1 MHNYPGGFGLMK
13 KMFVLFLI
21 VALLPFTTGCGI
33 FGDNDD
39 ATGLAA
45 MGSVVDFSVSS
56 VLAGKISRNLR
67 ASAQVYTMDEIRA
80 MTITVGDVVMRFD
93 DLISQNPIKIKFS
106 AKVSTIKLQ
115 QLVETNK
122 PVAMTIK
129 NNKGKEVKKFE
140 VVLPQEIVTAGA
152 EAAPEITI
160 ASNGEIKIKVTPT
173 STPKHVASVET
184 TGGVTITELTEPTIQ
199 WKPGM
204 GDTPDSNADNIYCR
218 IQWKPGMG
226 DTPAAFTNGMTIPSR
241 HPVFLITLKNGSSA
255 LNLTNNSCSFSLKVT
270 KANSKTVA
278 EYAKKVVAGGSYDE
292 PNQKFALMVNDATN
306 GVLLAKLQS
315 DLTPGT
321 YTVSIPQIVFTAEN
335 GKMFRLKGLTYSF
348 KIQ

>member
-1 MHNYPGGFGLMK
+1 MK

-45 MGSVVDFSVSS
+45 MGRAVDFSVSS
-56 VLAGKISRNLR
+56 VLAGKISGNLR
-67 ASAQVYTMDEIRA
+67 ASTQEYTMDEIEA
-80 MTITVGDVVMRFD
+80 MTITVGDVEMRYGE
-93 DLISQNPIKIKFS
+93 LIASSPIKIKFS

-115 QLVETNK
+115 QLVETNE

-129 NNKGKEVKKFE
+129 NNKGEEVKKFE

-160 ASNGEIKIKVTPT
+160 ASTGEIEIKVTPT

-184 TGGVTITELTEPTIQ
+184 TGGVTITELSAPTIQ
-199 WKPGM
+199 WQRGM
-204 GDTPDSNADNIYCR
+204 GGTSAP
-218 IQWKPGMG
+218 
-226 DTPAAFTNGMTIPSR
+226 FTDGMTIPSR
-241 HPVFLITLKNGSSA
+241 QPVFLITLKNGSSA
-255 LNLTNNSCSFSLKVT
+255 LNLTNNSCNFSLKVT

-292 PNQKFALMVNDATN
+292 PNKKFTLRVSDATK
-306 GVLLAKLQS
+306 GVLLAGLQS
-315 DLTPGT
+315 DLTAGT
-321 YTVSIPQIVFTAEN
+321 YTVSIPQIVFTAGN

>member
-1 MHNYPGGFGLMK
+1 MK

-45 MGSVVDFSVSS
+45 MGSAVDFSVNSE
-56 VLAGKISRNLR
+56 LAGSISGNLR

-80 MTITVGDVVMRFD
+80 MTITVGDVVMSFGE
-93 DLISQNPIKIKFS
+93 LISSNPIKIKFI

-115 QLVETNK
+115 QLVETNE

-129 NNKGKEVKKFE
+129 NNKGEEVKKFE

-160 ASNGEIKIKVTPT
+160 ASTGEIEIKVTPT
-173 STPKHVASVET
+173 STVKPVASVET
-184 TGGVTITELTEPTIQ
+184 TGGVTITELSAPTIQ
-199 WKPGM
+199 WQSGM
-204 GDTPDSNADNIYCR
+204 G
-218 IQWKPGMG
+218 G
-226 DTPAAFTNGMTIPSR
+226 TPAAFTNGMTISFPQ
-241 HPVFLITLKNGSSA
+241 PVFLITLKNGSSA

-270 KANSKTVA
+270 KANSETVA

-292 PNQKFALMVNDATN
+292 PNQKFALMVSDATN
-306 GVLLAKLQS
+306 GVLLAELQS
-315 DLTPGT
+315 DLTSGT
-321 YTVSIPQIVFTAEN
+321 YTVSIPQIVFTAGN
-335 GKMFRLKGLTYSF
+335 GNMFRLKGLTYSF

>member
-1 MHNYPGGFGLMK
+1 MK

-45 MGSVVDFSVSS
+45 MGSAVDFSVNSE
-56 VLAGKISRNLR
+56 LAGSISGNLR

-80 MTITVGDVVMRFD
+80 MTITVGDVVMSFGE
-93 DLISQNPIKIKFS
+93 LISSNPIKIKFS

-115 QLVETNK
+115 QLVETNE

-129 NNKGKEVKKFE
+129 NNKGEEVKKFE

-160 ASNGEIKIKVTPT
+160 ASTGEIEIKVTPT
-173 STPKHVASVET
+173 STVKPVASVET
-184 TGGVTITELTEPTIQ
+184 TGGVTITELSAPTIQ
-199 WKPGM
+199 WQSGM
-204 GDTPDSNADNIYCR
+204 G
-218 IQWKPGMG
+218 G
-226 DTPAAFTNGMTIPSR
+226 TPAAFTNGMTISFPQ
-241 HPVFLITLKNGSSA
+241 PVFLITLKNGSSA

-270 KANSKTVA
+270 KANSETVA

-292 PNQKFALMVNDATN
+292 PNQKFALMVSDATN
-306 GVLLAKLQS
+306 GVLLAELQS

-321 YTVSIPQIVFTAEN
+321 YTVSIPQIVFTAGN
-335 GKMFRLKGLTYSF
+335 GNMFRLKGLTYSF

>member
-1 MHNYPGGFGLMK
+1 MK

-45 MGSVVDFSVSS
+45 MGSAVDFSVSS
-56 VLAGKISRNLR
+56 VLAGKISGNLR
-67 ASAQVYTMDEIRA
+67 ASTQEYTMDEIEA
-80 MTITVGDVVMRFD
+80 MTITVGDVEMRYGE
-93 DLISQNPIKIKFS
+93 LIASSPIEIKFS

-115 QLVETNK
+115 QLVETNE

-129 NNKGKEVKKFE
+129 NNKGEEVKKFE

-160 ASNGEIKIKVTPT
+160 ASTGEIEIKVTPT
-173 STPKHVASVET
+173 SELKPVASVET
-184 TGGVTITELTEPTIQ
+184 TGGVTITELAPTIR
-199 WKPGM
+199 WKSGM
-204 GDTPDSNADNIYCR
+204 GGTPDD
-218 IQWKPGMG
+218 
-226 DTPAAFTNGMTIPSR
+226 FTDGMTIDFPQ
-241 HPVFLITLKNGSSA
+241 PVFLITLKNGSSA

-270 KANSKTVA
+270 KANSETVA
-278 EYAKKVVAGGSYDE
+278 EYAKKVEKVVTGGSYDEHDE
-292 PNQKFALMVNDATN
+292 PNQKFTLRVSGDATN
-306 GVLLAKLQS
+306 GVLLAELQS

-335 GKMFRLKGLTYSF
+335 GKMFRLKGYKYSF

>member
-1 MHNYPGGFGLMK
+1 MK

-39 ATGLAA
+39 AAGLAA
-45 MGSVVDFSVSS
+45 MGSAVDFSVSS
-56 VLAGKISRNLR
+56 VLAGKISGNLR

-80 MTITVGDVVMRFD
+80 MTITVGDVVMRFSE
-93 DLISQNPIKIKFS
+93 LLSPSPINIKFA

-115 QLVETNK
+115 ELVETNK

-152 EAAPEITI
+152 EAAPEIRI
-160 ASNGEIKIKVTPT
+160 ASTGEITIKTTPT
-173 STPKHVASVET
+173 SAPKDVASVET
-184 TGGVTITELTEPTIQ
+184 TGGVTITELSAPTIQ
-199 WKPGM
+199 WQEGWA
-204 GDTPDSNADNIYCR
+204 GTPDD
-218 IQWKPGMG
+218 
-226 DTPAAFTNGMTIPSR
+226 FTDGMTIPFR

-278 EYAKKVVAGGSYDE
+278 EYAKKVAAGDPFDE
-292 PNQKFALMVNDATN
+292 PNKKFTLRVSDATK
-306 GVLLAKLQS
+306 GVLLAELQS

-321 YTVSIPQIVFTAEN
+321 YTVSIPQIVFTAGN
-335 GKMFRLKGLTYSF
+335 GKMFRLKGYKYSF

>member
-1 MHNYPGGFGLMK
+1 MK

-67 ASAQVYTMDEIRA
+67 ASTQEYTMDEIRA
-80 MTITVGDVVMRFD
+80 MTITVGDVVMRFGK
-93 DLISQNPIKIKFS
+93 LISEISENPIEIKFS

-115 QLVETNK
+115 QLVETNE

-140 VVLPQEIVTAGA
+140 VVHPQEIVTAGA

-173 STPKHVASVET
+173 SDRKPVASVET
-184 TGGVTITELTEPTIQ
+184 TGGVTITELTAPTIKWQ
-199 WKPGM
+199 EGWAG
-204 GDTPDSNADNIYCR
+204 TPDD
-218 IQWKPGMG
+218 
-226 DTPAAFTNGMTIPSR
+226 FTDGMTIDFPQ
-241 HPVFLITLKNGSSA
+241 PVFLITLKNGSSA

-278 EYAKKVVAGGSYDE
+278 EYAKKVEKVVTGGSYDEHDE
-292 PNQKFALMVNDATN
+292 PNQKFTLRVSDATK
-306 GVLLAKLQS
+306 GVLLAELQS

-335 GKMFRLKGLTYSF
+335 GKMFRLKGYKYSF
-348 KIQ
+348 KIK

>member
-1 MHNYPGGFGLMK
+1 MK

-45 MGSVVDFSVSS
+45 MGSAVDFSVNSE
-56 VLAGKISRNLR
+56 LAGSISGNLR

-80 MTITVGDVVMRFD
+80 MTITVGDVEMRYGE
-93 DLISQNPIKIKFS
+93 LIASSPIEIKFS

-115 QLVETNK
+115 QLVETNE

-129 NNKGKEVKKFE
+129 NNKGEEVKKFE

-160 ASNGEIKIKVTPT
+160 ASTGEIEIKVTPT
-173 STPKHVASVET
+173 STVKPVASVET
-184 TGGVTITELTEPTIQ
+184 TGGVTITELSAPTIQ
-199 WKPGM
+199 WQSGM
-204 GDTPDSNADNIYCR
+204 G
-218 IQWKPGMG
+218 G
-226 DTPAAFTNGMTIPSR
+226 TPAAFTNGMTISFPQ
-241 HPVFLITLKNGSSA
+241 PVFLITLKNGSSA

-270 KANSKTVA
+270 KANSETVA

-292 PNQKFALMVNDATN
+292 PNQKFALMVSDATN
-306 GVLLAKLQS
+306 GVLLAELQS

-321 YTVSIPQIVFTAEN
+321 YTVSIPQIVFTAGN
-335 GKMFRLKGLTYSF
+335 GNMFRLKGLTYSF

>member
-1 MHNYPGGFGLMK
+1 MK

-45 MGSVVDFSVSS
+45 MGSAVDFSVNSE
-56 VLAGKISRNLR
+56 LAGSISGNLR

-80 MTITVGDVVMRFD
+80 MTITIGDVVMSFGE
-93 DLISQNPIKIKFS
+93 LISSNPIKIKFS

-115 QLVETNK
+115 QLVETNE

-129 NNKGKEVKKFE
+129 NNKGEEVKKFE

-160 ASNGEIKIKVTPT
+160 ASTGEIEIKVTPT
-173 STPKHVASVET
+173 STVKPVASVET
-184 TGGVTITELTEPTIQ
+184 TGGVTITELSAPTIQ
-199 WKPGM
+199 WQSGM
-204 GDTPDSNADNIYCR
+204 G
-218 IQWKPGMG
+218 G
-226 DTPAAFTNGMTIPSR
+226 TPAAFTNGMTISFPQ
-241 HPVFLITLKNGSSA
+241 PVFLITLKNGSSA
-255 LNLTNNSCSFSLKVT
+255 LNLTNNSCSFSLKVKVT
-270 KANSKTVA
+270 KANSETVA

-292 PNQKFALMVNDATN
+292 PNQKFALMVSDETN

-321 YTVSIPQIVFTAEN
+321 YTVSIPQIVFTAGN
-335 GKMFRLKGLTYSF
+335 GNMFRLKGLTYSF

>member
-1 MHNYPGGFGLMK
+1 MK

-39 ATGLAA
+39 AAGLAA
-45 MGSVVDFSVSS
+45 MGRAVDFSVSS
-56 VLAGKISRNLR
+56 VLAGKISGNLR
-67 ASAQVYTMDEIRA
+67 ASTQEYTMDEIEA
-80 MTITVGDVVMRFD
+80 MTITVGDVEMRYGE
-93 DLISQNPIKIKFS
+93 LIASSPIKIKFS

-115 QLVETNK
+115 QLVETNE
-122 PVAMTIK
+122 PVAMIIK
-129 NNKGKEVKKFE
+129 NNKGEAVKKFE

-160 ASNGEIKIKVTPT
+160 ASTGEITIKTTPT
-173 STPKHVASVET
+173 SAPKHVVSVET
-184 TGGVTITELTEPTIQ
+184 TGRVTITELSPTIRWQ
-199 WKPGM
+199 RGM
-204 GDTPDSNADNIYCR
+204 GGEPAD
-218 IQWKPGMG
+218 
-226 DTPAAFTNGMTIPSR
+226 FTDGMTIDFP
-241 HPVFLITLKNGSSA
+241 HPVFIITLKNGSSA
-255 LNLTNNSCSFSLKVT
+255 VNLTNHSCDFSLKVT

-278 EYAKKVVAGGSYDE
+278 EYAEKVEKVETGGSYDE
-292 PNQKFALMVNDATN
+292 PNKKFTLMVNDATN

-335 GKMFRLKGLTYSF
+335 GKIFRLKGLTYSF

>member
-1 MHNYPGGFGLMK
+1 MK

-39 ATGLAA
+39 AAGLAA
-45 MGSVVDFSVSS
+45 MGSAVDFSVSS
-56 VLAGKISRNLR
+56 VLAGKISGNLR
-67 ASAQVYTMDEIRA
+67 ASTQEYTMDEIEA
-80 MTITVGDVVMRFD
+80 MTITVGDVVMRYGE
-93 DLISQNPIKIKFS
+93 LIASSPIKIKFS

-115 QLVETNK
+115 QLVETNE

-129 NNKGKEVKKFE
+129 NNKGEEVKKFE

-160 ASNGEIKIKVTPT
+160 ASTGEITIKTTPT
-173 STPKHVASVET
+173 SIPKHVASVET
-184 TGGVTITELTEPTIQ
+184 TGRVTITELTAPTIKWQ
-199 WKPGM
+199 EGWAG
-204 GDTPDSNADNIYCR
+204 TPDD
-218 IQWKPGMG
+218 
-226 DTPAAFTNGMTIPSR
+226 FTDGMTIDFPQ
-241 HPVFLITLKNGSSA
+241 PVFLITLKNGSSD

-270 KANSKTVA
+270 KANSETVA
-278 EYAKKVVAGGSYDE
+278 EYAKKVEKVVTGGSYDEHDE
-292 PNQKFALMVNDATN
+292 PNQKFTLRVNDATK
-306 GVLLAKLQS
+306 GVLLAELQS

-321 YTVSIPQIVFTAEN
+321 YTVSIPQIVFTAGN

>member
-1 MHNYPGGFGLMK
+1 MK

-45 MGSVVDFSVSS
+45 MGSAVDFSVNSE
-56 VLAGKISRNLR
+56 LAGSISGNLR

-80 MTITVGDVVMRFD
+80 MTITIGDVVMSFGE
-93 DLISQNPIKIKFS
+93 LISSNPIKIKFS

-129 NNKGKEVKKFE
+129 NNKGEEVKKFE

-160 ASNGEIKIKVTPT
+160 ASTGEIEIKVTPT
-173 STPKHVASVET
+173 STVKPVASVET
-184 TGGVTITELTEPTIQ
+184 TGGVTITELSAPTIQ
-199 WKPGM
+199 WQSGM
-204 GDTPDSNADNIYCR
+204 G
-218 IQWKPGMG
+218 G
-226 DTPAAFTNGMTIPSR
+226 TPAAFTNGMTIPFPQ
-241 HPVFLITLKNGSSA
+241 PVFIITLKNGSSA

-270 KANSKTVA
+270 KANSETVA

-292 PNQKFALMVNDATN
+292 PNQKFALMVSDATN
-306 GVLLAKLQS
+306 GVLLAELQS
-315 DLTPGT
+315 DLTAGT
-321 YTVSIPQIVFTAEN
+321 YTVSIPQIVFTAGN
-335 GKMFRLKGLTYSF
+335 GNMFRLKGLTYSF

>member
-1 MHNYPGGFGLMK
+1 MK

-45 MGSVVDFSVSS
+45 MGRAVDFSVSS
-56 VLAGKISRNLR
+56 VLAGKISGNLR
-67 ASAQVYTMDEIRA
+67 GSSLATYTKAEIEA
-80 MTITVGDVVMRFD
+80 MTITVGDVEMRYGE
-93 DLISQNPIKIKFS
+93 LIASSPIEIKFS

-115 QLVETNK
+115 QLVETNE

-129 NNKGKEVKKFE
+129 NNKGEEVKKFE

-160 ASNGEIKIKVTPT
+160 ASSGEIEIKVTPT
-173 STPKHVASVET
+173 STVKPVASVET
-184 TGGVTITELTEPTIQ
+184 TGGVTITELSAPTIQ
-199 WKPGM
+199 WQSGM
-204 GDTPDSNADNIYCR
+204 G
-218 IQWKPGMG
+218 G
-226 DTPAAFTNGMTIPSR
+226 TPAAFTNGMTISFPR
-241 HPVFLITLKNGSSA
+241 PVFLITLKNGSSA
-255 LNLTNNSCSFSLKVT
+255 VNLTNHSCDFSLKVT
-270 KANSKTVA
+270 KANSETVA
-278 EYAKKVVAGGSYDE
+278 EYAKKVEKVVTGGSYDEHDE
-292 PNQKFALMVNDATN
+292 PNQKFTLRVSGDATN
-306 GVLLAKLQS
+306 GVLLAELQS

-321 YTVSIPQIVFTAEN
+321 YTVSIPQIVFTAGN

-348 KIQ
+348 EIQ

>member
-45 MGSVVDFSVSS
+45 MGSAVDFSVNSE
-56 VLAGKISRNLR
+56 LAGSISGNLR

-80 MTITVGDVVMRFD
+80 MTITIGDVVMSFGE
-93 DLISQNPIKIKFS
+93 LISSNPIKIKFS

-129 NNKGKEVKKFE
+129 NNKGEEVKKFE

-160 ASNGEIKIKVTPT
+160 ASTGEIEIKVTPT
-173 STPKHVASVET
+173 STVKPVASVET
-184 TGGVTITELTEPTIQ
+184 TGGVTITELSAPTIQ
-199 WKPGM
+199 WQSGM
-204 GDTPDSNADNIYCR
+204 G
-218 IQWKPGMG
+218 G
-226 DTPAAFTNGMTIPSR
+226 TPAAFTNGMTIPFPQ
-241 HPVFLITLKNGSSA
+241 PVFIITLKNGSSA

-270 KANSKTVA
+270 KANSETVA

-292 PNQKFALMVNDATN
+292 PNQKFALMVSDATN
-306 GVLLAKLQS
+306 GVLLAELQS
-315 DLTPGT
+315 DLTAGT
-321 YTVSIPQIVFTAEN
+321 YTVSIPQIVFTAGN
-335 GKMFRLKGLTYSF
+335 GNMFRLKGLTYSF

>member
-1 MHNYPGGFGLMK
+1 MK

-45 MGSVVDFSVSS
+45 MGSAVDFSVNSE
-56 VLAGKISRNLR
+56 LAGSISGNLR

-80 MTITVGDVVMRFD
+80 MTITVGDVVMSFGE
-93 DLISQNPIKIKFS
+93 LISSNPIKIKFS

-115 QLVETNK
+115 QLVETNE

-129 NNKGKEVKKFE
+129 NNKGEEVKKFE

-160 ASNGEIKIKVTPT
+160 ASTGEIEIKVTPT
-173 STPKHVASVET
+173 STVKPVASVET
-184 TGGVTITELTEPTIQ
+184 TGGVTITELSEPTIQ
-199 WKPGM
+199 WQLGM
-204 GDTPDSNADNIYCR
+204 G
-218 IQWKPGMG
+218 G
-226 DTPAAFTNGMTIPSR
+226 TPAAFTDGMTIDFPQ
-241 HPVFLITLKNGSSA
+241 PVFLITLKNGSSA

-270 KANSKTVA
+270 KANSETVA

-306 GVLLAKLQS
+306 GVLLAELQS

-321 YTVSIPQIVFTAEN
+321 YTVSIPQIVFTAGN
-335 GKMFRLKGLTYSF
+335 GNMFRLKGLKYSF

>member
-39 ATGLAA
+39 DAGLAA
-45 MGSVVDFSVSS
+45 MGRAVDFTVNSE
-56 VLAGKISRNLR
+56 LAGTISGNLR
-67 ASAQVYTMDEIRA
+67 GSSLATYTKAEIEA
-80 MTITVGDVVMRFD
+80 MTITVGDVVMRVMRFGE
-93 DLISQNPIKIKFS
+93 LISPSPINIINIKFA

-129 NNKGKEVKKFE
+129 NSKGKEVKKFE
-140 VVLPQEIVTAGA
+140 IVLPQEIVTAGA

-160 ASNGEIKIKVTPT
+160 ASTGEIKIKVTPT
-173 STPKHVASVET
+173 STAKPVASVET
-184 TGGVTITELTEPTIQ
+184 TGGVTITELSAPTIQ
-199 WKPGM
+199 WQAGM
-204 GDTPDSNADNIYCR
+204 G
-218 IQWKPGMG
+218 G
-226 DTPAAFTNGMTIPSR
+226 TPAAFTNGMTISFPR
-241 HPVFLITLKNGSSA
+241 PVFLITLKNGSSA

-270 KANSKTVA
+270 KANSETVA
-278 EYAKKVVAGGSYDE
+278 EYAKKVEAGGSYDE
-292 PNQKFALMVNDATN
+292 PNQKFALKVNNATN
-306 GVLLAKLQS
+306 GVLLAELQS
-315 DLTPGT
+315 DLTAGT
-321 YTVSIPQIVFTAEN
+321 YTVSIPQIVFTAGN
-335 GKMFRLKGLTYSF
+335 GNMFRLKGLAYSF

>member
-1 MHNYPGGFGLMK
+1 MK

-45 MGSVVDFSVSS
+45 MGSAVDFSVNSE
-56 VLAGKISRNLR
+56 LAGSISGNLR

-80 MTITVGDVVMRFD
+80 MTITIGDVVMSFGE
-93 DLISQNPIKIKFS
+93 LISSNPIKIKFS

-115 QLVETNK
+115 QLVETNE

-129 NNKGKEVKKFE
+129 NNKGEEVKKFE

-160 ASNGEIKIKVTPT
+160 ASTGEIEIKVTPT
-173 STPKHVASVET
+173 STVKPVASVET
-184 TGGVTITELTEPTIQ
+184 TGGVTITELSAPTIQ
-199 WKPGM
+199 WQSGM
-204 GDTPDSNADNIYCR
+204 G
-218 IQWKPGMG
+218 G
-226 DTPAAFTNGMTIPSR
+226 TPAAFTNGMTISFPQ
-241 HPVFLITLKNGSSA
+241 PVFLITLKNGSSA

-270 KANSKTVA
+270 KANSETVA

-292 PNQKFALMVNDATN
+292 PNQKFALMVSDATN
-306 GVLLAKLQS
+306 GVLLAELQS

-321 YTVSIPQIVFTAEN
+321 YTVSIPQIVFTAGN
-335 GKMFRLKGLTYSF
+335 GNMFRLKGLTYSF

>member
-67 ASAQVYTMDEIRA
+67 ASTQEYTMDEIRA
-80 MTITVGDVVMRFD
+80 MTITVGDVVMRFGE
-93 DLISQNPIKIKFS
+93 LISSNPIIKIKFS

-115 QLVETNK
+115 QLVETNE

-129 NNKGKEVKKFE
+129 NNKGEEVKKFE

-152 EAAPEITI
+152 EAAPEIKI

-173 STPKHVASVET
+173 SEEKPVASVET
-184 TGGVTITELTEPTIQ
+184 TGRVTITELTAPTIKWQ
-199 WKPGM
+199 EGWAG
-204 GDTPDSNADNIYCR
+204 TPDD
-218 IQWKPGMG
+218 
-226 DTPAAFTNGMTIPSR
+226 FTDGMTIDFP

-292 PNQKFALMVNDATN
+292 HDEPNQKFTLRVSDATK
-306 GVLLAKLQS
+306 GVLLAGLQS